1 MPNWRFLF
9 IFITA
14 GVLMSA
20 GVAVAQHGDQQG
32 QSQDRSGSSVPV
44 AVAEISEQYRT
55 ISVGGR
61 LQPKSRIVH
70 LTPKGGYVS
79 AVAVEEGQLVE
90 ERQNLFSIRR
100 KDDVLNIYKPSV
112 VYARISGWVSEVL
125 IQVEDEVQEGMPAV
139 IIIGTGGY
147 ILESNISDKDSFKIR
162 IGQKITA
169 LTAGGTEITGTLV
182 NRAKEPDYKTGLFSL
197 TFHFTNNRR
206 VYVGEFVVIDLPVDK
221 VKGVFVRRDQV
232 VRRYGKYF
240 IWIVNGDQELEAREV
255 LLGPTYGDLVMID
268 KGLETGEK
276 YLARLTGREKEGA
289 KIDAPGA

>member
-1 MPNWRFLF
+1 MCNWRFLF
-9 IFITA
+9 IFIAA
-14 GVLMSA
+14 GVLLSA
-20 GVAVAQHGDQQG
+20 GAAAAQHRDQQG
-32 QSQDRSGSSVPV
+32 QSQDRSGSPV
-44 AVAEISEQYRT
+44 AVAEISEQYRA

-61 LQPKSRIVH
+61 LQPRSRIVH
-70 LTPKGGYVS
+70 LTSKSGYVS
-79 AVAVEEGQLVE
+79 AVTVVEGKLVEEGQS
-90 ERQNLFSIRR
+90 LFSIRR

-125 IQVEDEVQEGMPAV
+125 IQVEDEVQEGRPAV
-139 IIIGTGGY
+139 VIIGTDGY
-147 ILESNISDKDSFKIR
+147 ALESNISDKDSFKVR
-162 IGQKITA
+162 IGQKVTA
-169 LTAGGTEITGTLV
+169 LTAGGIEIIGTLV
-182 NRAKEPDYKTGLFSL
+182 NRSKEPDYKTGLFLL
-197 TFHFTNNRR
+197 TFHFSNNRR

-221 VKGVFVRRDQV
+221 VKGVFIRRDQV

-289 KIDAPGA
+289 KINAPGA